1 MWSDNE
7 TSRDFLN
14 FRAVADTA
22 AEIIVQ
28 AAGRPISIGIT
39 GGWGVGKSSMIR
51 FVEMALKDR
60 SDEKFLFV
68 QFNAWL
74 YQGYDDARA
83 ALVEVIARTLVER
96 ANKTGTAVESATAL
110 LERVNWL
117 RAAALSAGSIAAL
130 ALGLPPTG
138 LLGELWRAGKGLA
151 DGDISGK
158 DIEDAEAAG
167 MKASGAAGSLLKAKK
182 ADTPPK
188 QIQHLRDH
196 FAATLAEMDITLV
209 VFVDDLDRCLPQT
222 AIATLEA
229 IRLFLFLDRTAF
241 VIAADDKMI
250 REAVRAHFKD
260 MRLDDELVT
269 NYFDKLI
276 QVPIRVPPLGTQD
289 VRAYLL
295 LLFIEN
301 SSLDQAQKDALRQGV
316 CKQLG
321 ETWQGKRV
329 DHAFVATLLKE
340 RPPELDRQL
349 ALADRLA
356 HVMTTARQ
364 IAGNPRLIKRF
375 LNTLSI
381 RSAIARS
388 QGVSVDEAAL
398 AKMLLFERCGTADGY
413 AKLVKEVNESEDG
426 KPVFLKSWE
435 DAASKGQELGDIPP
449 EWNNLFTKSWFALPP
464 LFSDV
469 DLRPIV
475 YVSREHLPIITA
487 ADQLSSSAA
496 ELLRALLEVR
506 TSVITTLVPKLRQC
520 QRQEL
525 NIMMD
530 RLLIRAKQT
539 QEWGAPPI
547 LFGCLTLI
555 EAEPEFGRVLGSFLR
570 DLPVQQ
576 IKASIVPLLRDKP
589 WATEV
594 LSHWKN
600 QPNVDGTVKRAIDAG
615 SGARK

>member
-51 FVEMALKDR
+51 LVEAALRAR
-60 SDEKFLFV
+60 SGEKFLFV

-83 ALVEVIARTLVER
+83 ALVEVIARRLLEK
-96 ANKTGTAVESATAL
+96 AKESSTAVDKATAL
-110 LERVNWL
+110 LERVDWL
-117 RAAALSAGSIAAL
+117 RAAAVSAGSIAAL
-130 ALGLPPTG
+130 AVG
-138 LLGELWRAGKGLA
+138 LLPVGLIGEAIAAAKGLA
-151 DGDISGK
+151 DGDVTAK
-158 DIEDAEAAG
+158 DIEVAESAGKKAAAAAG
-167 MKASGAAGSLLKAKK
+167 ALLKPKK
-182 ADTPPK
+182 TDTPPRE
-188 QIQHLRDH
+188 IQHLRDH
-196 FAATLAEMDITLV
+196 FAATLAELDVTLV

-222 AIATLEA
+222 TISTLEA
-229 IRLFLFLDRTAF
+229 MRLFLFLDRTAF
-241 VIAADDKMI
+241 IIAADDKMI
-250 REAVRAHFKD
+250 RESVRAHFKD
-260 MRLDDELVT
+260 VRLDDELVT

-295 LLFIEN
+295 LLHIEN
-301 SSLDQAQKDALRQGV
+301 STLDQAQKDSLRQSV

-340 RPPELDRQL
+340 SPPDLDRKL

-356 HVMTTARQ
+356 PMMTTARQ

-381 RSAIARS
+381 RQAIGRS

-398 AKMLLFERCGTADGY
+398 AKMLLFERCGTPETY
-413 AKLVKEVNESEDG
+413 ARLVKEVNESADG
-426 KPVFLKSWE
+426 KPAFLKPWE
-435 DAASKGQELGDIPP
+435 EATAAGKEPELPA
-449 EWNNLFTKSWFALPP
+449 EWNTPFTKDWLALPP
-464 LFSDV
+464 LFADL
-469 DLRPIV
+469 DLRPVV
-475 YVSREHLPIITA
+475 YVSREHMPIISA
-487 ADQLSSSAA
+487 ADQLSSPAA
-496 ELLRALLEVR
+496 ELLNGLFQVR
-506 TSVITTLVPKLRQC
+506 TSKATTLVPKLKQC

-525 NIMMD
+525 NIMME
-530 RLLIRAKQT
+530 RLLVRAKQST
-539 QEWGAPPI
+539 EWGTPPA
-547 LFGCLTLI
+547 LYACLTVVD
-555 EAEPEFGRVLGSFLR
+555 AEPDLGRALAAFLR
-570 DLPVQQ
+570 DLPPQQ
-576 IKASIVPLLRDKP
+576 LKASIVPLIGDRP
-589 WATEV
+589 WAAD
-594 LSHWKN
+594 LFAHWKTLA
-600 QPNVDGTVKRAIDAG
+600 NVDGTVKRAIE
-615 SGARK
+615 GASRPKK

>member
-51 FVEMALKDR
+51 LVETALKDR

-83 ALVEVIARTLVER
+83 ALVEIIARTLVER
-96 ANKTGTAVESATAL
+96 ANKTGTAVENATAL

-188 QIQHLRDH
+188 QIQNLRDH

-260 MRLDDELVT
+260 VRLDDELVT

-301 SSLDQAQKDALRQGV
+301 SSLDQAQKDAVRQSV

-329 DHAFVATLLKE
+329 DHAFVATLFKE
-340 RPPELDRQL
+340 SPPELDRQL

-398 AKMLLFERCGTADGY
+398 AKMLLFERCGSADGY

-426 KPVFLKSWE
+426 KPAFLKSWE
-435 DAASKGQELGDIPP
+435 EAASKGQEPGDLSP
-449 EWNNLFTKSWFALPP
+449 EWNNPFAKSWLALPP
-464 LFSDV
+464 LFSDF

-487 ADQLSSSAA
+487 ADQLSSNAA

-506 TSVITTLVPKLRQC
+506 TSVTTTLVPKLKQC

-539 QEWGAPPI
+539 QEWGTPQI

-555 EAEPEFGRVLGSFLR
+555 EAEPELGRVLGGFLR

-589 WATEV
+589 WASEV
-594 LSHWKN
+594 LAYWKS
-600 QPNVDGTVKRAIDAG
+600 QSGMDGTVKRAIDPG
-615 SGARK
+615 SGSRK